1 MTREVSSK
9 TRKPKRGQTREA
21 LMAAALDLVVKKA
34 PFSSLSLREVTKRA
48 GVVPT
53 AFYRHFPD
61 MSALGLTLL
70 DESFRTLRQMMRQV
84 RQESQPN
91 ENMLRGSM
99 ETYFNYVRENRAH
112 FLFVAKELFGGTPT
126 MRNAI
131 RREIRMFTNELAMD
145 MARFPFLNHF
155 SSEDLQ
161 MMAALVVNN
170 VTALTQ
176 EMLELE
182 ENDEFG
188 QQQVLISAEKQLR
201 LIFLGVTQWKS
212 APSSS

>member
-1 MTREVSSK
+1 MSKESSSRS
-9 TRKPKRGQTREA
+9 RKPKRGQTREA
-21 LMAAALDLVVKKA
+21 LMEAALDLVVKKA

-53 AFYRHFPD
+53 AFYRHFTD

-70 DESFRTLRQMMRQV
+70 DESFRTLRQMMPQV
-84 RQESQPN
+84 RQENQPN

-145 MARFPFLNHF
+145 MARFPFLNHL
-155 SSEDLQ
+155 SAEDLQ
-161 MMAALVVNN
+161 MMAGLVVNN

-182 ENDEFG
+182 ESDTFG
-188 QQQVLISAEKQLR
+188 QQEVLGTAEKQLR
-201 LIFLGVTQWKS
+201 LIFLGVGQWKS
-212 APSSS
+212 

>member
-1 MTREVSSK
+1 MTKETSSK

-84 RQESQPN
+84 RQDQVPG
-91 ENMLRGSM
+91 ENMLRGSV

-188 QQQVLISAEKQLR
+188 QQQVLVAAEKQLR
-201 LIFLGVTQWKS
+201 LVFLGVTQWKS
-212 APSSS
+212 SPATT

>member
-1 MTREVSSK
+1 MTRETASK

-84 RQESQPN
+84 RQEQRPD
-91 ENMLRGSM
+91 ENMLRGSV
-99 ETYFNYVRENRAH
+99 ETYFNYVGENRAH

-182 ENDEFG
+182 ENDKFG
-188 QQQVLISAEKQLR
+188 QQQVLIAAEKQLR

-212 APSSS
+212 GPSSS